1 MGKLSRDKGAAGE
14 REFRRLFSELVGV
27 QVERNLCQTR
37 DGGKHGDTEPLGN
50 WSIEIKRAAK
60 AEISKWWLQAGEQA
74 GRDKIPALAY
84 RVDRHD
90 WRVIVPLYSIDKGS
104 EVFRNPL
111 YCEDTDSFFSPLLW
125 TAEISLPA
133 FAALVRESIQC
144 HNTHPVNL
152 SEIRGILCQ

>member
-1 MGKLSRDKGAAGE
+1 MGKLSRDKGAGGE

-60 AEISKWWLQAGEQA
+60 AEISKGWIQAGEQA

-90 WRVIVPLYSIDKGS
+90 WRVIVPLH
-104 EVFRNPL
+104 VFDGICGPFSGLDNNGT
-111 YCEDTDSFFSPLLW
+111 YFSPLVW

-133 FAALVRESIQC
+133 FAALVRESI
-144 HNTHPVNL
+144 
-152 SEIRGILCQ
+152 

>member
-1 MGKLSRDKGAAGE
+1 MGKLSRDKGASGE

-37 DGGKHGDTEPLGN
+37 DGGKHGDIEPLGN

-60 AEISKWWLQAGEQA
+60 AEIAKWWLQAGEQA

-90 WRVIVPLYSIDKGS
+90 WRVIVPLH
-104 EVFRNPL
+104 VFEENGGVFSNTV
-111 YCEDTDSFFSPLLW
+111 DDDGSFFVPLSW

-133 FAALVRESIQC
+133 FAALVRES
-144 HNTHPVNL
+144 L
-152 SEIRGILCQ
+152 

>member
-1 MGKLSRDKGAAGE
+1 MGKLSRDKGAGGE

-60 AEISKWWLQAGEQA
+60 AEISKWWIQAGEQA
-74 GRDKIPALAY
+74 ARDKIPALAY

-90 WRVIVPLYSIDKGS
+90 WRVIVPLHVFEENGGVFSSIVKDDG
-104 EVFRNPL
+104 
-111 YCEDTDSFFSPLLW
+111 SFFVPLLW

-133 FAALVRESIQC
+133 FAALVRES
-144 HNTHPVNL
+144 L
-152 SEIRGILCQ
+152 

>member
-1 MGKLSRDKGAAGE
+1 MGKMSRDKGAGGE

-74 GRDKIPALAY
+74 GSGKIPALAY

-90 WRVIVPLYSIDKGS
+90 WRVIVPLH
-104 EVFRNPL
+104 VFGEDGGIFWTASYEDGEFFVPL
-111 YCEDTDSFFSPLLW
+111 SW

-133 FAALVRESIQC
+133 FAELVRESI
-144 HNTHPVNL
+144 
-152 SEIRGILCQ
+152 

>member
-1 MGKLSRDKGAAGE
+1 MGKLSRDKGAGGE

-74 GRDKIPALAY
+74 GANKIPALAY

-90 WRVIVPLYSIDKGS
+90 WRVIVPLH
-104 EVFRNPL
+104 VFEENGGV
-111 YCEDTDSFFSPLLW
+111 FSNTVDDDGTLFVPLLW

-133 FAALVRESIQC
+133 FAAIVRES
-144 HNTHPVNL
+144 L
-152 SEIRGILCQ
+152 